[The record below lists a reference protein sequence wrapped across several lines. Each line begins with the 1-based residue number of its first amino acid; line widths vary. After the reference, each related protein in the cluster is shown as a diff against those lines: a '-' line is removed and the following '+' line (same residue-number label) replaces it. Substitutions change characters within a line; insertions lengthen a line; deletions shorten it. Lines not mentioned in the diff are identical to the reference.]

1 MSSPQTTSTPQTTPA
16 PAIPESTLTAI
27 TQALSGLR
35 YGQVT
40 IIVQDG
46 RVLQI
51 DRTDRRRLSPL
62 DTTGTSGP

>member
-1 MSSPQTTSTPQTTPA
+1 MSTPSATTPQTLSEA
-16 PAIPESTLTAI
+16 TLTAI
-27 TQALSGLR
+27 TQALAGLR

-51 DRTDRRRLSPL
+51 DRTDRRRLGPL
-62 DTTGTSGP
+62 DTSGSSGQ

>member
-1 MSSPQTTSTPQTTPA
+1 MSTPQPSVTPTELSN
-16 PAIPESTLTAI
+16 AILTAI

-46 RVLQI
+46 RVMQI
-51 DRTDRRRLSPL
+51 DRTDRRRLNQEPL
-62 DTTGTSGP
+62 SMNPDT

>member
-1 MSSPQTTSTPQTTPA
+1 MNTPSPSPPL
-16 PAIPESTLTAI
+16 PESTLTAI
-27 TQALSGLR
+27 SQALAGLR

-51 DRTDRRRLSPL
+51 DRTDRRRLGPL
-62 DTTGTSGP
+62 DTSGTASP

>member
-1 MSSPQTTSTPQTTPA
+1 MSTPQTA
-16 PAIPESTLTAI
+16 PATTIPESTLTAI
-27 TQALSGLR
+27 TQALTGLR

-51 DRTDRRRLSPL
+51 DRTDRRRLGPQDAAGATGPSP
-62 DTTGTSGP
+62 S

>member
-1 MSSPQTTSTPQTTPA
+1 MSSPQTTPA

>member
-1 MSSPQTTSTPQTTPA
+1 MSTPQTTPA
-16 PAIPESTLTAI
+16 STLPESTLTAI

-62 DTTGTSGP
+62 DTPGASGQ